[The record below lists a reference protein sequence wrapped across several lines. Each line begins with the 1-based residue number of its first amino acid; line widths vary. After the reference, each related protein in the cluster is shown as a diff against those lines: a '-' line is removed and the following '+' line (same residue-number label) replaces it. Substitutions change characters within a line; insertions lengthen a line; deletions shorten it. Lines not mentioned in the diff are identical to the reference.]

1 MKSNKLYMIFLIA
14 SLLFLCSCG
23 NMSEKECRE
32 HKNKQPTYS
41 YEEVEAIIKEIDM
54 RHWFATTHRYEWN
67 IKLYYEPYDL
77 SFEENGWSTG
87 AFNAPSFIN
96 KSEGDTVTVEIKNK
110 YISGELTE
118 RKITRIK

>member
-1 MKSNKLYMIFLIA
+1 MKRNRICIVLLIFTLLI
-14 SLLFLCSCG
+14 SSCG
-23 NMSEKECRE
+23 NMTDEEYQER
-32 HKNKQPTYS
+32 KNNQPAYS
-41 YEEVEAIIKEIDM
+41 YEQEEAVITEINM

-67 IKLYYEPYDL
+67 IKVYCEVYDL

-110 YISGELTE
+110 YISEELTE